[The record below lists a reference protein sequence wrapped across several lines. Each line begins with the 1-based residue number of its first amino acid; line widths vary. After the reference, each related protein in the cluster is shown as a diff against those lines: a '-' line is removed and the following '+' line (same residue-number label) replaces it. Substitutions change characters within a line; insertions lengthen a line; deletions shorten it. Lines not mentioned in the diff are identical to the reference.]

1 MKTYVL
7 TFEIVLKDTADL
19 DIDDFIERAIEE
31 QLEDG
36 EFIDSYDRTELTEKE
51 VTQ

>member
-1 MKTYVL
+1 MKTYKITL
-7 TFEIVLKDTADL
+7 EIVLKDTADL

-36 EFIDSYDRTELTEKE
+36 EFINAYDYEE
-51 VTQ
+51 V

>member
-1 MKTYVL
+1 MKTYKL
-7 TFEIVLKDTADL
+7 TFEVVLKDTADL

-36 EFIDSYDRTELTEKE
+36 EFIDSYEYEELT
-51 VTQ
+51 Q